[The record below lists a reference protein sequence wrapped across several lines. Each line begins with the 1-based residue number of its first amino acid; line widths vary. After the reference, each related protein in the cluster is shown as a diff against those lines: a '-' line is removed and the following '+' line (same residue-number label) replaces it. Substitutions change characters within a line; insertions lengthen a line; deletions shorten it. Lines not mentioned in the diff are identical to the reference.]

1 MNQRR
6 GGAAAGWTLAVALF
20 VSACGGAPALTEL
33 QKVRSGA
40 IDVVLL
46 SPRKAL
52 QHNQDEFVLEFRS
65 ADGSRVDVGDVRA
78 SASMPMPG
86 MPMFGSLSV
95 QRTDLPGRYRAAGE
109 FSMAGT
115 WRLSV
120 EWNGPVG
127 KGSVTFSAAVQ

>member
-46 SPRKAL
+46 SDR
-52 QHNQDEFVLEFRS
+52 
-65 ADGSRVDVGDVRA
+65 RA
-78 SASMPMPG
+78 H
-86 MPMFGSLSV
+86 V
-95 QRTDLPGRYRAAGE
+95 
-109 FSMAGT
+109 
-115 WRLSV
+115 
-120 EWNGPVG
+120 
-127 KGSVTFSAAVQ
+127 